1 MAAYLDII
9 ILLVVVVLVFSKL
22 KSLLGTRPDNFEQ
35 RKISD
40 ENAAKIFDMIV
51 KEAEKNAAAEARNME
66 KEEVQVPEE
75 ELSEIDKVLAKIP
88 GFNREKF
95 LTGAERAFE
104 IIISA
109 FSKGDVETL
118 EMLVSKSLLKKF
130 QEIIEKRK
138 AEGITS
144 ETDFIGFDDV
154 EITNAKISK
163 SEVAKITVRFVS
175 EQVNIL
181 KNKDGEVIEGD
192 ENFIQNI
199 TDSWTFERALT
210 STNSNWL
217 LVSTKPHFLYSFF
230 LAVAVFLR
238 QG

>member
-35 RKISD
+35 RKILD

-210 STNSNWL
+210 STNPNWL
-217 LVSTKPHFLYSFF
+217 LVSTKK
-230 LAVAVFLR
+230 
-238 QG
+238 

>member
-109 FSKGDVETL
+109 FSKGDVET
-118 EMLVSKSLLKKF
+118 VSGDY
-130 QEIIEKRK
+130 RK
-138 AEGITS
+138 TLGRRHY
-144 ETDFIGFDDV
+144 FG
-154 EITNAKISK
+154 NRLY
-163 SEVAKITVRFVS
+163 RF
-175 EQVNIL
+175 
-181 KNKDGEVIEGD
+181 
-192 ENFIQNI
+192 
-199 TDSWTFERALT
+199 
-210 STNSNWL
+210 
-217 LVSTKPHFLYSFF
+217 
-230 LAVAVFLR
+230 
-238 QG
+238 

>member
-51 KEAEKNAAAEARNME
+51 KEAEKNAAAEARNRE

-75 ELSEIDKVLAKIP
+75 ELSETDKVLAKIP

-138 AEGITS
+138 AEGIIS

-154 EITNAKISK
+154 EITNAKSAKATWPKLRSGLSANRSIFLKTRTEKSSK
-163 SEVAKITVRFVS
+163 ATRTLFR
-175 EQVNIL
+175 IL
-181 KNKDGEVIEGD
+181 PTAGL
-192 ENFIQNI
+192 
-199 TDSWTFERALT
+199 SSALLPLPIPT
-210 STNSNWL
+210 
-217 LVSTKPHFLYSFF
+217 
-230 LAVAVFLR
+230 
-238 QG
+238 GC

>member
-163 SEVAKITVRFVS
+163 SDVAKITVRFVS

-210 STNSNWL
+210 STNPNWL
-217 LVSTKPHFLYSFF
+217 LVSTKK
-230 LAVAVFLR
+230 
-238 QG
+238 

>member
-51 KEAEKNAAAEARNME
+51 KEAEKNAAAEVRNME

-192 ENFIQNI
+192 ENIIQNI

-210 STNSNWL
+210 STNPNWL
-217 LVSTKPHFLYSFF
+217 LVSTKK
-230 LAVAVFLR
+230 
-238 QG
+238 

>member
-51 KEAEKNAAAEARNME
+51 KEAEKNAAAEARNRE

-75 ELSEIDKVLAKIP
+75 ELSETDKVLAKIP
-88 GFNREKF
+88 GFNLEKF

-163 SEVAKITVRFVS
+163 SDVAKITVRFVS

-210 STNSNWL
+210 STNPNWL
-217 LVSTKPHFLYSFF
+217 LVSTKK
-230 LAVAVFLR
+230 
-238 QG
+238 

>member
-109 FSKGDVETL
+109 FSKSDVETL

-210 STNSNWL
+210 STNPNWL
-217 LVSTKPHFLYSFF
+217 LVSTKK
-230 LAVAVFLR
+230 
-238 QG
+238 

>member
-130 QEIIEKRK
+130 QEIIENARPKALLRK
-138 AEGITS
+138 PTLS
-144 ETDFIGFDDV
+144 VLT
-154 EITNAKISK
+154 TWKLPMPKSAK
-163 SEVAKITVRFVS
+163 AK
-175 EQVNIL
+175 
-181 KNKDGEVIEGD
+181 
-192 ENFIQNI
+192 
-199 TDSWTFERALT
+199 
-210 STNSNWL
+210 
-217 LVSTKPHFLYSFF
+217 
-230 LAVAVFLR
+230 
-238 QG
+238 

>member
-51 KEAEKNAAAEARNME
+51 KEAEKNAAAESRNME

-210 STNSNWL
+210 STNPNWL
-217 LVSTKPHFLYSFF
+217 LVSTKK
-230 LAVAVFLR
+230 
-238 QG
+238 

>member
-66 KEEVQVPEE
+66 KEEGQVPEE

-210 STNSNWL
+210 STNPNWL
-217 LVSTKPHFLYSFF
+217 LVSTKK
-230 LAVAVFLR
+230 
-238 QG
+238 

>member
-22 KSLLGTRPDNFEQ
+22 KSLLGTRPDNFEH

-163 SEVAKITVRFVS
+163 SEVAKITVRVVS

-210 STNSNWL
+210 STNPNWL
-217 LVSTKPHFLYSFF
+217 LVSTKK
-230 LAVAVFLR
+230 
-238 QG
+238 

>member
-109 FSKGDVETL
+109 FSKGDIETL

-210 STNSNWL
+210 STNPNWL
-217 LVSTKPHFLYSFF
+217 LVSTKK
-230 LAVAVFLR
+230 
-238 QG
+238 

>member
-118 EMLVSKSLLKKF
+118 EMLVSKSLLKSF
-130 QEIIEKRK
+130 RRL
-138 AEGITS
+138 
-144 ETDFIGFDDV
+144 
-154 EITNAKISK
+154 SK
-163 SEVAKITVRFVS
+163 TQGRRHYFGNRLYRF
-175 EQVNIL
+175 
-181 KNKDGEVIEGD
+181 
-192 ENFIQNI
+192 
-199 TDSWTFERALT
+199 
-210 STNSNWL
+210 
-217 LVSTKPHFLYSFF
+217 
-230 LAVAVFLR
+230 
-238 QG
+238 

>member
-181 KNKDGEVIEGD
+181 KNKDGELIEGD

-210 STNSNWL
+210 STNPNWL
-217 LVSTKPHFLYSFF
+217 LVSTKK
-230 LAVAVFLR
+230 
-238 QG
+238 

>member
-210 STNSNWL
+210 STNPTGL
-217 LVSTKPHFLYSFF
+217 LVSTKK
-230 LAVAVFLR
+230 
-238 QG
+238 

>member
-51 KEAEKNAAAEARNME
+51 KEAEKNAAAEVRNME

-210 STNSNWL
+210 STNPNWL
-217 LVSTKPHFLYSFF
+217 LVSTKK
-230 LAVAVFLR
+230 
-238 QG
+238 

>member
-51 KEAEKNAAAEARNME
+51 KEAEKNAAAEARNRE

-75 ELSEIDKVLAKIP
+75 ELSETDKVLAKIP
-88 GFNREKF
+88 GFNRGKF

-163 SEVAKITVRFVS
+163 SDVAKITVRFVS

-210 STNSNWL
+210 STNPNWL
-217 LVSTKPHFLYSFF
+217 LVSTKK
-230 LAVAVFLR
+230 
-238 QG
+238 

>member
-51 KEAEKNAAAEARNME
+51 KEAEKNAAAEARTME

-210 STNSNWL
+210 STNPNWL
-217 LVSTKPHFLYSFF
+217 LVSTKK
-230 LAVAVFLR
+230 
-238 QG
+238 

>member
-118 EMLVSKSLLKKF
+118 KMLVSKSLLKKF

-210 STNSNWL
+210 STNPNWL
-217 LVSTKPHFLYSFF
+217 LVSTKK
-230 LAVAVFLR
+230 
-238 QG
+238 

>member
-9 ILLVVVVLVFSKL
+9 ILLVVVVLVFSLL

-210 STNSNWL
+210 STNPNWL
-217 LVSTKPHFLYSFF
+217 LVSTKK
-230 LAVAVFLR
+230 
-238 QG
+238 

>member
-1 MAAYLDII
+1 MAAYLDAAYLDII

-210 STNSNWL
+210 STNPNWL
-217 LVSTKPHFLYSFF
+217 LVSTKK
-230 LAVAVFLR
+230 
-238 QG
+238 

>member
-109 FSKGDVETL
+109 FSKGDVGTL

-210 STNSNWL
+210 STNPNWL
-217 LVSTKPHFLYSFF
+217 LVSTKK
-230 LAVAVFLR
+230 
-238 QG
+238 

>member
-154 EITNAKISK
+154 EIINAKISK
-163 SEVAKITVRFVS
+163 CEVAKITVRFVS

-210 STNSNWL
+210 STNPNWL
-217 LVSTKPHFLYSFF
+217 LVSTKK
-230 LAVAVFLR
+230 
-238 QG
+238 

>member
-75 ELSEIDKVLAKIP
+75 ELREIDKVLAKIP

-210 STNSNWL
+210 STNPNWL
-217 LVSTKPHFLYSFF
+217 LVSTKK
-230 LAVAVFLR
+230 
-238 QG
+238 

>member
-40 ENAAKIFDMIV
+40 ENAAKIFDMSV

-66 KEEVQVPEE
+66 TEEVQVPEE

-210 STNSNWL
+210 STNPNWL
-217 LVSTKPHFLYSFF
+217 LVSTKK
-230 LAVAVFLR
+230 
-238 QG
+238 

>member
-9 ILLVVVVLVFSKL
+9 ILLEVVVLVFSKL

-210 STNSNWL
+210 STNPNWL
-217 LVSTKPHFLYSFF
+217 LVSTKK
-230 LAVAVFLR
+230 
-238 QG
+238 

>member
-109 FSKGDVETL
+109 FSEGEVETL

-210 STNSNWL
+210 STNPNWL
-217 LVSTKPHFLYSFF
+217 LVSTKK
-230 LAVAVFLR
+230 
-238 QG
+238 

>member
-199 TDSWTFERALT
+199 TDSWTFFFIYNLNL
-210 STNSNWL
+210 S
-217 LVSTKPHFLYSFF
+217 SF
-230 LAVAVFLR
+230 
-238 QG
+238 